1 MARFLYLPTLII
13 IPVYQGFT
21 QVLLEIIITEQT
33 FSGIISSNKRC
44 FIDPVSNSLVLDI
57 RRKSRVFS
65 HSLLS
70 GVQVRVDRSHFVL
83 EKAENCVN
91 LALVL
96 AVEDRESEEKQPE
109 PDQQSLT
116 VHQAAWGE
124 SEISIFIETWKFF

>member
-1 MARFLYLPTLII
+1 MWQDFIFTNINNNTCLSRFYS
-13 IPVYQGFT
+13 GFT
-21 QVLLEIIITEQT
+21 RNNNNRKN
-33 FSGIISSNKRC
+33 FSGTISSNKRC
-44 FIDPVSNSLVLDI
+44 FIDPVPNSLVLDI

-65 HSLLS
+65 DSLLS

-96 AVEDRESEEKQPE
+96 AVEDGESEEKQPE

-116 VHQAAWGE
+116 VH
-124 SEISIFIETWKFF
+124 